1 MKKNTFLFLFL
12 LFFVCLVSCKSTT
25 HETYSSDLLGLQ
37 LVIPSDWDFEET
49 DRFLSLMIS
58 PSSSENKDFVSINIF
73 QNSNVE
79 RDLSNA
85 LEEEVNHL
93 KDRWSLDEIAFVKPI
108 EESTLNGFEV
118 AKVTIEA
125 PVQSQN
131 EERKNN
137 SSTFQPMDVMV
148 LDAGDRFIVIIF
160 RKSTINPDL
169 NDEGQNIINSIRAYP

>member
-1 MKKNTFLFLFL
+1 MKKNTFVFLYLLFL
-12 LFFVCLVSCKSTT
+12 VCLVSCKSTT
-25 HETYSSDLLGLQ
+25 LETYSSELLGLQ
-37 LVIPSDWDFEET
+37 LEIPSDWDFEET
-49 DRFLSLMIS
+49 ERFLSLMIS
-58 PSSSENKDFVSINIF
+58 PSNGENKDFVSINIF
-73 QNSNVE
+73 QNSNIE

-93 KDRWSLDEIAFVKPI
+93 KDRWSLDEIAIVKPI

-125 PVQSQN
+125 PVRFQN

-137 SSTFQPMDVMV
+137 SSTSQPMDVMM